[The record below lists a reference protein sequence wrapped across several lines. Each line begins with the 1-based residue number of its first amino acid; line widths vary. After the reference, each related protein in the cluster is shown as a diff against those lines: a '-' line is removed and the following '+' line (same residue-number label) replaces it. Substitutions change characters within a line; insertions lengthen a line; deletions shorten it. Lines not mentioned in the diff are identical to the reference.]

1 MEEKK
6 YTDLWTCPHC
16 KSKKYRELA
25 DYEPIMNETNGILYQ
40 YYASQCKECGKK
52 FYNVARY
59 IGALSAEEFNELTNT
74 NRFKDYE
81 ED

>member
-25 DYEPIMNETNGILYQ
+25 DYEPVLNETNGILYQ
-40 YYASQCKECGKK
+40 YYASQCNECGKK

-59 IGALSAEEFNELTNT
+59 IGALSAEELNELTNT